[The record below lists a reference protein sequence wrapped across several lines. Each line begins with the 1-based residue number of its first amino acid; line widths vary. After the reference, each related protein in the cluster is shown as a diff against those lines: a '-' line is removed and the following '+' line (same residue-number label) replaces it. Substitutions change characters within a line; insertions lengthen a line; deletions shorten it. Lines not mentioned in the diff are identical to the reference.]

1 MASPK
6 SPGLK
11 PTELGLGGKYSNIS
25 LYKTALINGINSKKK
40 EFDAVHPE
48 YTNYLIFLVN
58 NAGSGRAFAGFNEL
72 KQILLKTPT
81 VSDSKNS
88 FSEIEKY
95 FAEAVGP
102 IAIVE
107 SNEYKGKT
115 PFTNNSSVGVPTS
128 KNESGYDFTINGTE
142 ITVKMPTGKTN
153 TLKPGDI
160 INDKEFSKLV
170 AKSTNRKLKVLYKLF
185 ETLNDATTKRGAYTA
200 IYGTTGSNGILSELI
215 GDKKEQ
221 DTILKPGGNVAVPDN
236 IIMMYGNALEK
247 QIENWSKSNGWNVA
261 LIEFTNLYYTTKKLF
276 AFSLK
281 VGAGGKATPKFK
293 NAVKGASITGKGR
306 AGPFGTDA
314 NGNMTSSSTRVK
326 PEKLGIQMTF

>member
-1 MASPK
+1 MAGVK

-11 PTELGLGGKYSNIS
+11 PTELGLGGKYSNIRV
-25 LYKTALINGINSKKK
+25 YKSALIDGINSKKK
-40 EFDAVHPE
+40 EFDMVHPE
-48 YTNYLIFLVN
+48 YANYLIFLVQ
-58 NAGSGRAFAGFNEL
+58 NAGTGKAFTGFNEL

-107 SNEYKGKT
+107 SNEYKGNT
-115 PFTNNSSVGVPTS
+115 PFTMNSSVGVPTS
-128 KNESGYDFTINGTE
+128 KNESGYDFTVNGTE

-160 INDKEFSKLV
+160 VNDTEFAKLV
-170 AKSTNRKLKVLYKLF
+170 SKSTNRKLKILFQLFKVLD
-185 ETLNDATTKRGAYTA
+185 ETPTKRGAYTA
-200 IYGTTGSNGILSELI
+200 IYGTTGTNGVLKELL
-215 GDKKEQ
+215 GNKKEQ
-221 DTILKPGGNVAVPDN
+221 DTILRPGGNVDIPDN

-247 QIENWSKSNGWNVA
+247 QIENWSKSNGWNAA

-293 NAVKGASITGKGR
+293 SAVKGASITGKGR

-314 NGNMTSSSTRVK
+314 NGNMTSSPTRVK
-326 PEKLGIQMTF
+326 PEKLGIQMSF